1 MNSILL
7 NRSLGVAGPQVL
19 QQTQTAHLLEAIQPA
34 PNIRFD
40 GSTDPS
46 TGQHNTHAAEDESS
60 LDTWAHRAGVNSIVI
75 DKWEG
80 R

>member
-1 MNSILL
+1 MNSILF
-7 NRSLGVAGPQVL
+7 NRSTGVAGPQVL
-19 QQTQTAHLLEAIQPA
+19 QQTQTARLIEAIQPA

-40 GSTDPS
+40 SSTDPS
-46 TGQHNTHAAEDESS
+46 TGQNNAHPAKDESG
-60 LDTWAHRAGVNSIVI
+60 LDVWAHRAGVNSIVI